1 MDYFN
6 IHRRNFIDRFDSQTV
21 INNEFNPNFAG
32 GSVFRDTN
40 PATWLPGVANSG
52 PIQSTIRRFD
62 NFGETIVAGLDLDV
76 TTNFNLG
83 AGGKIKLVGTGTYLT
98 KNDWSYVKGAPL
110 VSGLGNFY
118 AFESPRVR
126 GTISAT
132 WTYQDFSV
140 LGRYN
145 YTGKWVYGEPGGTCY
160 ASAATVAAIGGNC
173 EVDSW
178 TTIDASVT
186 YTGIKNL
193 SLSLLARNIGS
204 REAPYDPNQT
214 TLGFNPTYHNPQGLN
229 FAFTAA
235 YKFK

>member
-1 MDYFN
+1 VTD
-6 IHRRNFIDRFDSQTV
+6 
-21 INNEFNPNFAG
+21 NEFNPNFKG
-32 GSVFRDTN
+32 GVVFRDPN

-62 NFGETIVAGLDLDV
+62 NFGEAIIGGLDLDI
-76 TTNFNLG
+76 TTNINLG
-83 AGGKIKLVGTGTYLT
+83 ANGKLKITGQGTYLT
-98 KNDWSYVKGAPL
+98 KADWSLEKGGPL
-110 VSGLGNFY
+110 VSSLGNFY
-118 AFESPRVR
+118 IFETPRVR

-132 WTYQDFSV
+132 WTYGDFSI

-145 YTGKWVYGEPGGTCY
+145 YTGKWVYGDPTGCF

-173 EVDSW
+173 EVDSF
-178 TTIDASVT
+178 TTVDTSVT

-204 REAPYDPNQT
+204 REAPYDPLQT
-214 TLGFNPTYHNPQGLN
+214 TLGFNPTFHSPQGLN
-229 FAFTAA
+229 FAFTAS